1 MKAVRQ
7 SKARPVPARRLPEGV
22 VATRRSGVTNGSRL
36 FVDGGDEGSA
46 WTRRFCDVLALR
58 LDDLGG
64 ADLVSEGQLSLSR
77 RASAIECELER
88 MEAGMS
94 AGEEVDLDLF
104 GRLTGTL
111 ARVLEKLGLE
121 RVKRTACNPILDHFT
136 QPHGGV
142 S

>member
-1 MKAVRQ
+1 M
-7 SKARPVPARRLPEGV
+7 
-22 VATRRSGVTNGSRL
+22 T
-36 FVDGGDEGSA
+36 GGDEGSA

-121 RVKRTACNPILDHFT
+121 RRKREVRNLLADHFAR
-136 QPHGGV
+136 PYDKGAA
-142 S
+142 

>member
-1 MKAVRQ
+1 MASR
-7 SKARPVPARRLPEGV
+7 SPSPRPVPARRLPAGISAV
-22 VATRRSGVTNGSRL
+22 RRSGVTNGSRL
-36 FVDGGDEGSA
+36 FVTGGDEASP
-46 WTRRFCDVLALR
+46 WTRRFCDILALR

-77 RASAIECELER
+77 RAAALECELEG

-121 RVKRTACNPILDHFT
+121 RRKPQVHNPILEHFSR
-136 QPHGGV
+136 PPV
-142 S
+142 RSAS